1 MLKQNL
7 QLKLS
12 QKLSPQQ
19 IQLMKLIQLPTLAF
33 ENRIKQEI
41 EENPALETGK
51 EATEHDEY
59 SSSDEF
65 DQDNQVIDT
74 SDIDIDS
81 YLSDDEIPD
90 YRLSSNNYSNSD
102 EDKHIP
108 YAAGISF
115 HQQLLQQL
123 NTFTLEDN
131 YWEIAEYLIGSIDET
146 GYIRRKIDDIIDDL
160 AFTRNIFAEN
170 EEIQNVLD
178 LIQTFDPAGIG
189 ARNLE
194 ECLLLQL
201 KRKVRNQQLNGA
213 HSTLEVWAN
222 GSNVNHERITWSRS
236 NTKNRSASH

>member
-51 EATEHDEY
+51 EVTEQDEY
-59 SSSDEF
+59 GSSDEF

-81 YLSDDEIPD
+81 YLSDDEIPN
-90 YRLSSNNYSNSD
+90 YRLSSNNYANAED
-102 EDKHIP
+102 DKHIP

-123 NTFTLEDN
+123 NTFTLEDK

-146 GYIRRKIDDIIDDL
+146 GYIRRDIDDIIDDL
-160 AFTRNIFAEN
+160 AFTRNLFAEK
-170 EEIQNVLD
+170 EDIQNVLE
-178 LIQTFDPAGIG
+178 LIQTFDPAGIS
-189 ARNLE
+189 L
-194 ECLLLQL
+194 
-201 KRKVRNQQLNGA
+201 
-213 HSTLEVWAN
+213 
-222 GSNVNHERITWSRS
+222 
-236 NTKNRSASH
+236 